1 MQIVIYVLLI
11 FSLFIDSLEAAAI
24 RGKVRLRK
32 KGSLPQQNS
41 YVNNTFRTDLRFM
54 NWRIQRKF
62 EHAQLKN
69 YEDPSETIIY
79 LSKIPERYKRKEVP
93 EQEPIQV
100 HIEGARFYPRTL
112 PLMVGSTIEF
122 VNRDPVAHDVYSYS
136 VAKPFQT
143 DFFKNKHAF
152 VTFKKTGGVTLKS
165 SVYKNMQGEVLVLDH
180 PYFTKS
186 RADGYYSMRNI
197 RPGIYHVTAWHPEL
211 PSVTK
216 EVEVN
221 FGETITI
228 DFNLSTMGLP
238 EVLTR

>member
-1 MQIVIYVLLI
+1 MRVVIYTLLI
-11 FSLFIDSLEAAAI
+11 LSLFLDSLEAAAI

-32 KGSLPQQNS
+32 KGSFPKQNP

-62 EHAQLKN
+62 EHSQLKN

-79 LSKIPERYKRKEVP
+79 LSKIPGRYKRKEVP

-100 HIEGARFYPRTL
+100 HIEGAKFYPRTL
-112 PLMVGSTIEF
+112 PVMVGSTIEF

-165 SVYKNMQGEVLVLDH
+165 SIYKNMQGEVLVLDH

>member
-1 MQIVIYVLLI
+1 MKIFLHAIIISSLLFQTI
-11 FSLFIDSLEAAAI
+11 EAAAI

-32 KGSLPQQNS
+32 KGSFPERNP
-41 YVNNTFRTDLRFM
+41 YVNNTFRTDLRFL

-62 EHAQLKN
+62 ENAQLKN
-69 YEDPSETIIY
+69 YDDPSETIIY
-79 LSKIPERYKRKEVP
+79 LSKIPDRYKRKEIP
-93 EQEPIQV
+93 EQEPIQI
-100 HIEGARFYPRTL
+100 HIEGAKFHPRTI
-112 PLMVGSTIEF
+112 PVMVGSTIEF
-122 VNRDPVAHDVYSYS
+122 VNKDPVAHDVYSYS

-143 DFFKNKHAF
+143 KFFKNKHAF
-152 VTFKKTGGVTLKS
+152 VTFKKSGGVTLNS
-165 SVYKNMQGEVLVLDH
+165 SIYKNMQGEILVLDH

-186 RADGYYSMRNI
+186 RPDGYYSMRNI
-197 RPGIYHVTAWHPEL
+197 RPGIYHLTAWHPEL

-238 EVLTR
+238 EALTR